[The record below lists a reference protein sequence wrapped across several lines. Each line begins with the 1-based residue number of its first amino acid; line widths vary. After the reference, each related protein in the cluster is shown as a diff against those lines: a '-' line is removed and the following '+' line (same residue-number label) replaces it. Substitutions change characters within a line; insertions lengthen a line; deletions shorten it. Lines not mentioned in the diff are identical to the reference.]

1 MFTPLRGSFYG
12 WLSRGSGFIS
22 TRKKHSWNFQPG
34 RRLEP
39 LPLKLS
45 SALAAPQHL
54 IHIHFLIPPFSS
66 FAPLR
71 APVYSCHRPTFI
83 CPASAVSCVHC
94 VASPDKL
101 KHFTSKP
108 GENSSAEA
116 ATLLLPIIFLG
127 RGLMLVNVRHSR
139 RL

>member
-12 WLSRGSGFIS
+12 WLSRSSGFIS

-71 APVYSCHRPTFI
+71 APVYSCHRPAFI

-101 KHFTSKP
+101 KFFTSKP
-108 GENSSAEA
+108 GENSSAVA
-116 ATLLLPIIFLG
+116 ATLLLPIMFFG
-127 RGLMLVNVRHSR
+127 RGLMLVNGRHSR